1 MSRKVYVKPPPIVRT
16 QFVVL
21 IVICVLFLL
30 FGMVF
35 VIMAEGEARPFV
47 AIFSL
52 IWSAGCI
59 ALIVHFVKALRLI
72 KKGKIEIA
80 EITGMVGETESDFA
94 AKLRDLEELKKD
106 SLISDEE
113 YRRKRAEIMQGKW

>member
-1 MSRKVYVKPPPIVRT
+1 MPRKVYVKPPPVVRT
-16 QFVVL
+16 QFVAL
-21 IVICVLFLL
+21 IVISVLFLL
-30 FGMVF
+30 FGIAF

-47 AIFSL
+47 AIFAL

-59 ALIVHFVKALRLI
+59 ALIVHAVKALRLI

-80 EITGMVGETESDFA
+80 EITGMAGETESDFA
-94 AKLRDLEELKKD
+94 ARLRDLEELKKD
-106 SLISDEE
+106 DLISDEE

>member
-1 MSRKVYVKPPPIVRT
+1 MPRKVYVKPPPVVRT
-16 QFVVL
+16 QFVAL
-21 IVICVLFLL
+21 IVISVLFLL
-30 FGMVF
+30 FGLMF

-59 ALIVHFVKALRLI
+59 ALIVHAVKALRLI

-80 EITGMVGETESDFA
+80 EISCVAGETESDFA
-94 AKLRDLEELKKD
+94 ARLRDLEELKKD
-106 SLISDEE
+106 GLLSDAE

>member
-1 MSRKVYVKPPPIVRT
+1 MPRKVYVKPPPIVRT

-47 AIFSL
+47 AIFAL

>member
-47 AIFSL
+47 AIFAL

-106 SLISDEE
+106 GLISDEE